1 MAANASSPRADG
13 RSNTWRQTARRTL
26 LVGLARLRCLGCVWC
41 LLGGPAAA
49 QPAPAPAYPVRPIK
63 LIVTYPPG
71 GGNDIIARLMAQ
83 KMSESMGQPVV
94 VENVAGAAGTIG
106 TTRAA
111 KAAPDG
117 YTILLVSTPFA
128 MAPALYPE
136 LGYDTLKDLAPITV
150 IGTAQNVLVVHPSL
164 PVKSVAELIAY
175 AKAQPLK
182 VNAGTLGGAT
192 TQHLAAALFN
202 QAARTDILL
211 VPYKGSAPAMNDLIG
226 GQVQM
231 MFNAL
236 PSTMPQVAAGRLRAL
251 AVTGLQRAAQTPDLP
266 TVAETLPGFEI
277 ITWWGLLA
285 PGKTPP
291 AVLERLNR
299 EALKALDQPDVAAK
313 LAEMGVAVEAKGPA
327 AFNAFVRTEITR
339 WTSLIRTLG
348 VKAE

>member
-1 MAANASSPRADG
+1 MAAAVAGPRAVG
-13 RSNTWRQTARRTL
+13 RSGHGGQTTHRAHR
-26 LVGLARLRCLGCVWC
+26 ARLTGLLALVCLW
-41 LLGGPAAA
+41 GGMAAA
-49 QPAPAPAYPVRPIK
+49 QPAPAPGYPLRPIK

-71 GGNDIIARLMAQ
+71 GGNDIIARLLAQ
-83 KMSESMGQPVV
+83 KMSLAMGQPVV
-94 VENVAGAAGTIG
+94 VENIPGAAGTIG
-106 TTRAA
+106 TARAA

-117 YTILLVSTPFA
+117 YTIVLVSTPFA

-136 LGYDTLKDLAPITV
+136 LGYDTLKDFAPITV
-150 IGTAQNVLVVHPSL
+150 VGTAQNVLVVHPSL

-251 AVTGLQRAAQTPDLP
+251 AVTGLQRAPQTPDLP

-277 ITWWGLLA
+277 VTWWGLLA

-313 LAEMGVAVEAKGPA
+313 LAEMGVAVDVARGPA
-327 AFNAFVRTEITR
+327 AFGAFVRTEITR
-339 WTSLIRTLG
+339 WSDLIRTLG

>member
-1 MAANASSPRADG
+1 MAAKLPGSRPSGCRAVG
-13 RSNTWRQTARRTL
+13 PHSARRML
-26 LVGLARLRCLGCVWC
+26 LAGLCCLSGLW
-41 LLGGPAAA
+41 GGTAAA
-49 QPAPAPAYPVRPIK
+49 QPEPPAAYPSRAIK

-71 GGNDIIARLMAQ
+71 GGNDIIARLLAQ
-83 KMSESMGQPVV
+83 KMSVAMGQPVV
-94 VENVAGAAGTIG
+94 VENVSGAAGTIG
-106 TTRAA
+106 TARAA
-111 KAAPDG
+111 KATPDG
-117 YTILLVSTPFA
+117 YTFVLVSTPFA
-128 MAPALYPE
+128 MAPELYRD
-136 LGYDTLKDLAPITV
+136 LGYDTLKDLAPITLV
-150 IGTAQNVLVVHPSL
+150 GSAQNVLVVHPSL

-211 VPYKGSAPAMNDLIG
+211 VPYKGSAPATNDLIG

-251 AVTGLQRAAQTPDLP
+251 AVTGLQRTPHAPDLP

-277 ITWWGLLA
+277 VTWWGLLA
-285 PGKTPP
+285 PAKTPP
-291 AVLERLNR
+291 AALERLSR
-299 EALKALDQPDVAAK
+299 EALKALEHPEVAAK
-313 LAEMGVAVEAKGPA
+313 LAEMGVAVDANGPS
-327 AFNAFVRTEITR
+327 AFGAFVRTEITR
-339 WTSLIRTLG
+339 WSRLIRTLG